1 MKSKIMLIILSIV
14 SVVSISLLIYQSKTY
29 VKIPTKYE
37 CETVE
42 QEENSVKSKQAIIVN
57 INKEQYVE
65 SYQNKDITIYSDIE
79 QYNSIKEIPSTE
91 EVTYKFNDKTM
102 TVTAEYK
109 LNQMIDS
116 EGSSTEVWYKE
127 YIKNVELSGYT
138 CKIIK

>member
-1 MKSKIMLIILSIV
+1 MKSKIIIIILSIV

-37 CETVE
+37 CETSE

-109 LNQMIDS
+109 LNQLIDS
-116 EGSSTEVWYKE
+116 EGNSTEVWYKE

>member
-1 MKSKIMLIILSIV
+1 MKKKYVVMMLAVSMLALSACGKQDNV
-14 SVVSISLLIYQSKTY
+14 SNQCTCTCEGCADCIYKTEGTQTS
-29 VKIPTKYE
+29 VA
-37 CETVE
+37 VE
-42 QEENSVKSKQAIIVN
+42 NAESVFAQESVPASEAVP
-57 INKEQYVE
+57 VE
-65 SYQNKDITIYSDIE
+65 GTQTQEST
-79 QYNSIKEIPSTE
+79 EIPSTE

-116 EGSSTEVWYKE
+116 EGNSTEVWYKE

>member
-1 MKSKIMLIILSIV
+1 MKSKIVLIILSIV
-14 SVVSISLLIYQSKTY
+14 SLVSISLLIHQSKTY

-37 CETVE
+37 CETIE
-42 QEENSVKSKQAIIVN
+42 QEENNMKSKQVIIVN

-65 SYQNKDITIYSDIE
+65 SYQNQNVTTYSDIE
-79 QYNSIKEIPSTE
+79 QYNSIKEIPNTD
-91 EVTYKFNDKTM
+91 EVTYKFDDKKM

-116 EGSSTEVWYKE
+116 EGNLTEVWYKE

>member
-14 SVVSISLLIYQSKTY
+14 SLVSISLLIYQSKTY

-42 QEENSVKSKQAIIVN
+42 QEENNMKSKQIIIVN

-65 SYQNKDITIYSDIE
+65 SYQNQDVTVYSDIE
-79 QYNSIKEIPSTE
+79 QYNSIKEIPNTD
-91 EVTYKFNDKTM
+91 EVTYKFDDKKM

-116 EGSSTEVWYKE
+116 EGNLTEVWYKE

>member
-1 MKSKIMLIILSIV
+1 MKSKIIIIILSIV

-37 CETVE
+37 CETAE

-109 LNQMIDS
+109 LNQLIDS
-116 EGSSTEVWYKE
+116 EGNSTEVWYKE

>member
-57 INKEQYVE
+57 INPVL
-65 SYQNKDITIYSDIE
+65 IF
-79 QYNSIKEIPSTE
+79 SIISPINYMK
-91 EVTYKFNDKTM
+91 
-102 TVTAEYK
+102 
-109 LNQMIDS
+109 
-116 EGSSTEVWYKE
+116 
-127 YIKNVELSGYT
+127 KNFYY
-138 CKIIK
+138 